1 MTVHTNNGSV
11 VNVLVMLEY
20 LIWDKKEVVIQ
31 KAMFLFIVNE
41 ISMKGVW
48 LPHRDQFD
56 YNRKY

>member
-1 MTVHTNNGSV
+1 MTVHTNYGSV

>member
-1 MTVHTNNGSV
+1 MTVHTKNGSV